1 MTIAERIRSEIEA
14 RIASGEWP
22 PGSRIPFEHELITQ
36 YGCARATVGTAL
48 TALVRAGLLERRRK
62 AGTFVAHQHVQFAV
76 LDIPDIGKAIA
87 ERTGSYRFDLL
98 TSDIHDS
105 DGKSGDF
112 AAGLKLRHVTGI
124 HQGQNGPFAFE
135 DRFINLD
142 SVPEAQNADFTLQS
156 PSAWLV
162 QSVWWTQARH
172 RISAV
177 GASTNVSGHLAIP
190 RHTPCLLVERWTWR
204 TGSPVT
210 YVCQTF
216 RGDRFDMVAEFR
228 PGSDQR

>member
-1 MTIAERIRSEIEA
+1 MKIAERIGGEIEA
-14 RIASGEWP
+14 RIASGEWQ
-22 PGSRIPFEHELITQ
+22 PGHRIPFEHELVTH
-36 YGCARATVGTAL
+36 YGCARATVGKAL

-62 AGTFVAHQHVQFAV
+62 AGTFVAYPHVQSAV

-98 TSDIHDS
+98 RSGLYRDDGFSGNFEIGTS
-105 DGKSGDF
+105 
-112 AAGLKLRHVTGI
+112 LRHVTGI

-135 DRFINLD
+135 DRLISLD
-142 SVPEAQNADFTLQS
+142 CVPEAQDADFTRQS
-156 PSAWLV
+156 PSVWLL
-162 QSVWWTQARH
+162 QSVPWTQARH

-177 GASTNVSGHLAIP
+177 GASANVADHLAIP

-204 TGSPVT
+204 TGEPVT

-216 RGDRFDMVAEFR
+216 RGDQFDLVATFTPEGR
-228 PGSDQR
+228 

>member
-22 PGSRIPFEHELITQ
+22 PGHRIPFEHELVTH

-62 AGTFVAHQHVQFAV
+62 AGTFVAYPHVQSAV

-98 TSDIHDS
+98 ASEFSQD
-105 DGKSGDF
+105 DGLSGNF
-112 AAGLKLRHVTGI
+112 ASGTRLRHLTGI
-124 HQGQNGPFAFE
+124 HQGQDGPFAYE
-135 DRFINLD
+135 DRLISLV
-142 SVPEAQNADFTLQS
+142 SVPEAANTDF
-156 PSAWLV
+156 SAQAPGTWLI
-162 QSVWWTQARH
+162 QSVPWTQARH

-177 GASTNVSGHLAIP
+177 GASAEVSTHLAIP

-204 TGSPVT
+204 TGEPVT

-216 RGDRFDMVAEFR
+216 RGDRFDLVATFTPEGR
-228 PGSDQR
+228 